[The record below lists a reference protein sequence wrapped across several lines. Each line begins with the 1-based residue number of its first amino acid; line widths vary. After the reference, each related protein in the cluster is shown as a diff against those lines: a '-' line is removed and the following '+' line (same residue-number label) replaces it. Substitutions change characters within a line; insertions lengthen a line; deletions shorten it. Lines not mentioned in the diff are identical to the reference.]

1 MTSAIHGIAVT
12 TIDGRETTLEEHAGK
27 VMLVVNVA
35 SQCGLTPQ
43 YTGLEKLWQ
52 TYRDQGL
59 VVLGFPCNQFGRQ
72 EPGTH
77 DEIVTFCE
85 THFSVSFPLYAKVD
99 VNGADAHP
107 LFKHLT
113 DAKRGLL
120 GTRAIKWNFG
130 KFLVGAD
137 GTVLERFAPTE
148 KPTSPKIKQAIERA
162 LADLPT

>member
-1 MTSAIHGIAVT
+1 MAAIHQFAVT
-12 TIDGRETTLEEHAGK
+12 TIDGTATTLEEHAGK

-43 YTGLEKLWQ
+43 YAGLEELWQ

-72 EPGTH
+72 EPGT
-77 DEIVTFCE
+77 EEQIAQFCE
-85 THFSVSFPLYAKVD
+85 THFSVSFPMYGKVE
-99 VNGADAHP
+99 VNGAGAHP

-113 DAKRGLL
+113 EARRGLL

-130 KFLVGAD
+130 KFLVGRD

-148 KPTSPKIKQAIERA
+148 KPTSETIKKAIERA
-162 LADLPT
+162 LAS